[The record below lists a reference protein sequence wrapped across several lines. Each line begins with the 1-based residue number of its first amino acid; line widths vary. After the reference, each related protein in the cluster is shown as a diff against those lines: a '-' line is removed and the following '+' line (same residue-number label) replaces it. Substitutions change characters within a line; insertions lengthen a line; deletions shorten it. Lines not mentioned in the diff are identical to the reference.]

1 METVVFDVISVVAK
15 DSRGLSLGDNIKQ
28 WSLGPKR
35 VDTLQDKASC
45 AHQKDD
51 EHGLGK
57 DWLQLELVR
66 CLESCTL
73 CGLYWRSGGSLKGFD
88 CLYIKGLSHNVE
100 KHPNITLANHSLLS
114 PSMWI
119 R

>member
-45 AHQKDD
+45 AHQKDVNMGW
-51 EHGLGK
+51 ERIGCS
-57 DWLQLELVR
+57 W
-66 CLESCTL
+66 S
-73 CGLYWRSGGSLKGFD
+73 W
-88 CLYIKGLSHNVE
+88 
-100 KHPNITLANHSLLS
+100 
-114 PSMWI
+114 
-119 R
+119 